1 MAEEIEQ
8 KRLLEEL
15 RSLENVARS
24 WEDQDGWRIVRLLD
38 ALNRESD
45 ENGSISSG
53 CETASTA
60 TSEERAT
67 GPEEQL
73 VQSQYC
79 SQIVLLVR
87 YSYASTRGEILKAK
101 FRRTFFKTRL
111 FLSMM

>member
-1 MAEEIEQ
+1 LERSKSAPKLSAIEEDTVAEEIEQ

-15 RSLENVARS
+15 CSLENVARS
-24 WEDQDGWRIVRLLD
+24 WEDQDSWRIARLLE

-67 GPEEQL
+67 GPEEHL
-73 VQSQYC
+73 TQS
-79 SQIVLLVR
+79 
-87 YSYASTRGEILKAK
+87 
-101 FRRTFFKTRL
+101 
-111 FLSMM
+111 